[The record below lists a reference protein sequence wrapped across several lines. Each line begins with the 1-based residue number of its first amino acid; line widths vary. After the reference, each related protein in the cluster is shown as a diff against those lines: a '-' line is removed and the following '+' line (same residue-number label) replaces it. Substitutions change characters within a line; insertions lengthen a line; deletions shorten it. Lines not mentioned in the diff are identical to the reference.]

1 MLKVGIFVNLFF
13 CVTSTVIRPSR
24 SQNNLAQSRTIYSGV
39 HEPQRSLDMEEKEI
53 DDPGNLANEK
63 VKQNQKYIL
72 HILLQAAIAEEGSN
86 TQYESVY
93 GDAKELESRYLNDL
107 LSIFDYYEHEAVV
120 SPQKRNVDEIDNTS
134 FSYLGTH

>member
-1 MLKVGIFVNLFF
+1 MFKLAVLITLFI
-13 CVTSTVIRPSR
+13 CVTSRVILPAEF
-24 SQNNLAQSRTIYSGV
+24 QNNLAQSRTIYSGV

-53 DDPGNLANEK
+53 DDPGNLAN
-63 VKQNQKYIL
+63 
-72 HILLQAAIAEEGSN
+72 AAIAEEGSN